1 MKPIMDQVKAVDRE
15 RKAEDFD
22 MAPYQENKGKSL
34 YIFYIKMFEI
44 MEEEYDT
51 KLAEPTNTLG
61 SDEHHKSMEMKPDV
75 IPPLGIQFMEAEKDE
90 TSFDITKSDPF
101 EGVREEWGDWNHEEQ
116 RGLLEEIF
124 DLLLGNEDPKDE
136 ELLDDGKR
144 EYISQKWVE
153 LTRFE
158 QKVYLLDFCL
168 SVNQDLKNMNGIN
181 DIDLVELYKNSTTKM
196 DDMFKY
202 KRSCVIL

>member
-1 MKPIMDQVKAVDRE
+1 MGAQISGVYGQMCGGDSDEEIELNEEQQRRYNQLKPIMDQVKAVDRE

-101 EGVREEWGDWNHEEQ
+101 EGVREEWGDWNHDEQ
-116 RGLLEEIF
+116 R
-124 DLLLGNEDPKDE
+124 
-136 ELLDDGKR
+136 
-144 EYISQKWVE
+144 
-153 LTRFE
+153 
-158 QKVYLLDFCL
+158 
-168 SVNQDLKNMNGIN
+168 
-181 DIDLVELYKNSTTKM
+181 
-196 DDMFKY
+196 
-202 KRSCVIL
+202 